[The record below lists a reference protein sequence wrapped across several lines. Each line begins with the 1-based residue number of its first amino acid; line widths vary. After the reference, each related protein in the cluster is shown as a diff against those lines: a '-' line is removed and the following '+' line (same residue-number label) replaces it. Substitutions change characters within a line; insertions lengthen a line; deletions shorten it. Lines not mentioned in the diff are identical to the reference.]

1 MKNTTILAIAATLML
16 GVSPAAM
23 AQTATTAAGA
33 ATDAATGAAAGVT
46 AGGTEAGATSGAG
59 ANATGN
65 ATANTDGTSTSGGAS
80 FTFDAN
86 ADGTVSADEIAA
98 ANTTLSGQT
107 GTTVSVDADGDG
119 VLSEAEI
126 ANANGLLT
134 ASAGAEDTVACGDS
148 GIAGTITG
156 MGSLDMAMLATATNV
171 RVVTIANCETADVTA
186 ALAAE
191 GAASVQQGIGAN
203 NAAVQA
209 IQARGASVADV
220 LGATST
226 GDTLTVYV
234 ATAANAG

>member
-1 MKNTTILAIAATLML
+1 MKSTTILAIAATLML
-16 GVSPAAM
+16 GVAPAAM
-23 AQTATTAAGA
+23 AQTATTAA
-33 ATDAATGAAAGVT
+33 DAATGTAAGVT
-46 AGGTEAGATSGAG
+46 AGGTDAAATAG
-59 ANATGN
+59 ANAN
-65 ATANTDGTSTSGGAS
+65 ATGTTTTNTDGASTSGGAS

-86 ADGTVSADEIAA
+86 ADGTISADEIAA

-119 VLSEAEI
+119 VLSETEI

-134 ASAGAEDTVACGDS
+134 ASASAEGGAEDSVACGDS
-148 GIAGTITG
+148 GIEGTITA

-191 GAASVQQGIGAN
+191 GAASVQKSIGAN

-220 LGATST
+220 LGATSD

>member
-16 GVSPAAM
+16 GISPAAM

-33 ATDAATGAAAGVT
+33 ATDAAAGAA
-46 AGGTEAGATSGAG
+46 AGGTEAGATAG
-59 ANATGN
+59 ANAAGN
-65 ATANTDGTSTSGGAS
+65 ATINTDGASASGGAS

-86 ADGTVSADEIAA
+86 ADGTISADEIAA
-98 ANTTLSGQT
+98 ANTTLSAQT

-119 VLSEAEI
+119 VLSETEI

-134 ASAGAEDTVACGDS
+134 ASASTEDTVACGDS
-148 GIAGTITG
+148 GIEGTITA
-156 MGSLDMAMLATATNV
+156 MGSLDTAMLATATNV
-171 RVVTIANCETADVTA
+171 RVVTIADCETADVTA

-191 GAASVQQGIGAN
+191 GAASVQQSIGAN
-203 NAAVQA
+203 SAAVQA

-220 LGATST
+220 LGATSS